1 MKLDNT
7 AGFTIIETMLF
18 LGITGL
24 LVMGILVGA
33 GTSINIQRYRDSIT
47 SLQSVVQQQY
57 SEVSNV
63 SNDSLA
69 NDCYGDSSTNNPRG
83 QSDCVIL
90 GRFITTTDSQTL
102 SIKSVIG
109 YIPSGSLISSW
120 DDVAALN
127 QYDVQISPVSSETY
141 SMEWGSSI
149 VAQGSNNPMVFSI
162 LILRSPTSGIVR
174 TFIDPSTVVSD
185 SNVATLV
192 TKPALAQT
200 AKLCVANPSGLLAG
214 GKSAVVVTTNATS
227 ASGIETLGEAISG
240 C

>member
-24 LVMGILVGA
+24 LVMGVLVGA

-47 SLQSVVQQQY
+47 SLQSVLQQQY
-57 SEVSNV
+57 SEASNV
-63 SNDSLA
+63 SNDSLTNA
-69 NDCYGDSSTNNPRG
+69 CYGDSSTNNPRG

-102 SIKSVIG
+102 SVKSVIG
-109 YIPSGSLISSW
+109 YIPSGSATLPLN
-120 DDVAALN
+120 DVEALN
-127 QYDVQISPVSSETY
+127 QYNVQISPVGSETY
-141 SMEWGSSI
+141 NMEWGSSI
-149 VAQGSNNPMVFSI
+149 VIQGSNNPMVFSL
-162 LILRSPTSGIVR
+162 LILRSPTSGIMR
-174 TFIDPSTVVSD
+174 TFINPSAVIADSD
-185 SNVATLV
+185 VATLV

-200 AKLCVANPSGLLAG
+200 AKLCVANPSGLFAG
-214 GKSAVVVTTNATS
+214 GKSAVVVTSNATS
-227 ASGIETLGEAISG
+227 ASGVETLGEAISG